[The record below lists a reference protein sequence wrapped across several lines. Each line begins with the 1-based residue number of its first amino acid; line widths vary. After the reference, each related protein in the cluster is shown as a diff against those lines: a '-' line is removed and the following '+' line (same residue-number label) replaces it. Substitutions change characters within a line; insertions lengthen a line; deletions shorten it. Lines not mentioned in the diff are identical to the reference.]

1 MNVTRREFL
10 RLLGSAG
17 VALPAL
23 FGPPACTLPV
33 VDAPNPE
40 TGLSLG
46 YTAGDVTSSGAMI
59 WLRAAPGSVVSIQYG
74 NDASLA
80 RFLATPVFRVR
91 QDADWTARIPLDGLE
106 PKSAYYY
113 RAVVEGRKP
122 GPIARFVTA
131 PSSDDPAKVSFC
143 FSGDS
148 RESYKP
154 FTIMDAVRA
163 QQPDFFLHLG
173 DTIYAD
179 RGGSAR
185 RLEEFW
191 AKYRGNRDDPATQ
204 RCFLETSFYVV
215 WDDHEVE
222 DNFAPDHPLAPIGK
236 RAFLDYWPIRRN
248 PQEPERIYRSF
259 RWGKACELFLLDT
272 RQYRDHKRATMLGAA
287 QKRWLFDGLR
297 ASSALFKFVA
307 TSVPLYGGGN
317 DRWDGYP
324 KERAELL
331 RFIAANR
338 IRGVVFLSADLHYAA
353 VIKIPRTKGLKEIAA
368 GPLAAAMNVIT
379 NSAASRFEFFSNQ
392 TFNFAKVTVD
402 PKLDQAHALVEFID
416 EKNEIFH
423 STKIEA
429 V

>member
-1 MNVTRREFL
+1 MQVTRREFL
-10 RLLGSAG
+10 RLLRNAG
-17 VALPAL
+17 IAMPAL
-23 FGPPACTLPV
+23 VGPSACTVPV
-33 VDAPNPE
+33 VDTPDPG

-46 YTAGDVTSSGAMI
+46 YTAGDVTANGAMI
-59 WLRAAPGSVVSIQYG
+59 WLRAAPDSAVSIQYSK
-74 NDASLA
+74 DEALQQFAETKS
-80 RFLATPVFRVR
+80 FKVR
-91 QDADWTARIPLDGLE
+91 DDADSTALISLDRLE
-106 PKSAYYY
+106 PKSTYYY

-131 PSSDDPAKVSFC
+131 PPSDDPAKVSFC

-163 QQPDFFLHLG
+163 QRPDFFLHLG

-191 AKYRGNRDDPATQ
+191 AKYRANRDDPATQ
-204 RCFLETSFYVV
+204 RCFAETSWYVI

-222 DNFAPDHPLAPIGK
+222 DDYAPNHPLAPIGR

-248 PQEPERIYRSF
+248 SQEPERIYRSF
-259 RWGKACELFLLDT
+259 RWGRACELFLLDT
-272 RQYRDHKRATMLGAA
+272 RQYRDRERATMLGAA
-287 QKRWLFDGLR
+287 QKRWLFDRLIS
-297 ASSALFKFVA
+297 SSALFKFVA
-307 TSVPLYGGGN
+307 TSVALYGGGS

-324 KERAELL
+324 KERGELL
-331 RFIAANR
+331 RFIATNN
-338 IRGVVFLSADLHYAA
+338 IHGVVFLSADLHYAA
-353 VIKIPRTKGLKEIAA
+353 VVKIPRPKGLKEIAA

-379 NSAASRFEFFSNQ
+379 NSAASRFEYFSNK

-402 PKLDQAHALVEFID
+402 PKLDPTHAFVEFID
-416 EKNEIFH
+416 EKNQLMH
-423 STKIEA
+423 STRIKA